1 MGRRHRHH
9 QPLNPFSLHVKLYHT
24 ITIFSLS
31 LLLLVSCKEADDIS
45 GDDVPGYSPVM
56 VSAAPVSPFTRGYV
70 ANGMYD
76 NFKVFAAAE
85 KDGAQTVAMNGY
97 EVKYVDNDWSYV
109 NDSQHLV
116 YWNPNADSYLFTAGA
131 PIDAVTDIN
140 ATSMTLTLE
149 NNTTESVMAAEP
161 LKIAN
166 GSDDFGKRVKL
177 RFAYAHCRVCVAF
190 KKEGTEDMTISD
202 IKLTPD
208 AEIASEASLT
218 YSYDWNTATPTATS
232 MVNTTEKSA
241 DAFSFADV
249 TISADNTTD
258 AVLSETHYYCVPD
271 ADNTNNWSI
280 SLTCDGEQKT
290 ASFVNSE
297 TWQSGKNYIYVFS
310 ISEKGPKLIKVI
322 SQDNYF
328 DCNDVI
334 PGNSFSG
341 DDMTE

>member
-1 MGRRHRHH
+1 M
-9 QPLNPFSLHVKLYHT
+9 KLYHT
-24 ITIFSLS
+24 ITLLSLS

-97 EVKYVDNDWSYV
+97 EVNFVADDWSYV

-131 PIDAVTDIN
+131 PIDAVTSIN
-140 ATSMTLTLE
+140 ATSMTLSLK
-149 NNTTESVMAAEP
+149 NNTTGSVMAAEP
-161 LKIAN
+161 LKIMN
-166 GSDDFGKRVKL
+166 GSDDFGERVNL

-190 KKEGTEDMTISD
+190 KKEGTKDMMISD

-208 AEIASEASLT
+208 AAIASKASLT
-218 YSYDWNTATPTATS
+218 YSYDWSTDTPTATS
-232 MVNTTEKSA
+232 QVNTIETSA

-249 TISADNTTD
+249 TIPASNTID
-258 AVLSETHYYCVPD
+258 AVTSATYYYCVPD
-271 ADNTNNWSI
+271 ASNTNQWQV
-280 SLTCDGEQKT
+280 SLKCNGETKQ
-290 ASFVNSE
+290 ASFENSE

-328 DCNDVI
+328 DCNDI
-334 PGNSFSG
+334 ESGGEFSNT
-341 DDMTE
+341 DMTE

>member
-1 MGRRHRHH
+1 
-9 QPLNPFSLHVKLYHT
+9 
-24 ITIFSLS
+24 
-31 LLLLVSCKEADDIS
+31 
-45 GDDVPGYSPVM
+45 M
-56 VSAAPVSPFTRGYV
+56 VSAAPVSPFTRGYIPQ
-70 ANGMYD
+70 GMYD
-76 NFKVFAAAE
+76 NFKVFAVSE

-97 EVKYVDNDWSYV
+97 EVKFVDNDWSYV

-131 PIDAVTDIN
+131 PIDAVTSIN
-140 ATSMTLTLE
+140 ASSMTLSMK
-149 NNTTESVMAAEP
+149 NNTTESVMVAEP
-161 LKIAN
+161 LKIMN
-166 GSDDFGKRVKL
+166 GSDDFGKRVNL

-208 AEIASEASLT
+208 AEIASEATLT
-218 YSYDWNTATPTATS
+218 YSYNWSTATPTVTS
-232 MVNTTEKSA
+232 QVSVSKTSKT
-241 DAFSFADV
+241 DFTFADV

-271 ADNTNNWSI
+271 ASNPKGWQV

-290 ASFVNSE
+290 ASFENSE

-328 DCNDVI
+328 DCNDI
-334 PGNSFSG
+334 ESGGEFSNT
-341 DDMTE
+341 DMTE

>member
-1 MGRRHRHH
+1 M
-9 QPLNPFSLHVKLYHT
+9 KLYHT
-24 ITIFSLS
+24 ITLLSLS

-45 GDDVPGYSPVM
+45 GDDVPGYTPVM
-56 VSAAPVSPFTRGYV
+56 VSAAPVTPFTRGYV

-97 EVKYVDNDWSYV
+97 EVNFVADDWSYV

-131 PIDAVTDIN
+131 PIDAVTSIN
-140 ATSMTLTLE
+140 ATSVTLTLE

-161 LKIAN
+161 LKIMN
-166 GSDDFGKRVKL
+166 SSDDFGERVNL

-190 KKEGTEDMTISD
+190 KKEGTKDMTISD

-208 AEIASEASLT
+208 AAIASKATLR
-218 YSYDWNTATPTATS
+218 YSYDWSTDTPTATQQ
-232 MVNTTEKSA
+232 VNTTETSA
-241 DAFSFADV
+241 EAFSFEDV
-249 TISADNTTD
+249 TIPASNTSD
-258 AVLSETHYYCVPD
+258 AVTSATYYYCVPD
-271 ADNTNNWSI
+271 ATNTNQWQV
-280 SLTCDGEQKT
+280 SLKCNGDTKQ

-310 ISEKGPKLIKVI
+310 ISEQGTKLINVI
-322 SQDNYF
+322 TQDNFF
-328 DCNDVI
+328 DCNDI
-334 PGNSFSG
+334 ESGGEFSNKG
-341 DDMTE
+341 MTE

>member
-1 MGRRHRHH
+1 M
-9 QPLNPFSLHVKLYHT
+9 KLYHT
-24 ITIFSLS
+24 ITLLMGS

-45 GDDVPGYSPVM
+45 GNDVPGYSPVM

-76 NFKVFAAAE
+76 NFKVFAASE
-85 KDGAQTVAMNGY
+85 KGGAQTVAMNGY
-97 EVKYVDNDWSYV
+97 DVNFVADDWSYV
-109 NDSQHLV
+109 NDTQHIA

-140 ATSMTLTLE
+140 ASSMTLSLE
-149 NNTTESVMAAEP
+149 NNTTGSVMAAKP
-161 LKIAN
+161 LKIMN
-166 GSDDFGKRVKL
+166 GSDDFGKRVNL

-208 AEIASEASLT
+208 AEIASEATLT
-218 YSYDWNTATPTATS
+218 YSYNWSTATPTVTS
-232 MVNTTEKSA
+232 QVSVSKTSKT
-241 DAFSFADV
+241 DFTFADV
-249 TISADNTTD
+249 TIPANNNTD
-258 AVLSETHYYCVPD
+258 AVTSTTYYYCVPD
-271 ADNTNNWSI
+271 ATNTNQWQV
-280 SLTCDGEQKT
+280 SLKCNGETKQ

-322 SQDNYF
+322 SQDNFF
-328 DCNDVI
+328 DCNDTES
-334 PGNSFSG
+334 GGEFSNK
-341 DDMTE
+341 DMTE

>member
-1 MGRRHRHH
+1 
-9 QPLNPFSLHVKLYHT
+9 
-24 ITIFSLS
+24 
-31 LLLLVSCKEADDIS
+31 
-45 GDDVPGYSPVM
+45 
-56 VSAAPVSPFTRGYV
+56 
-70 ANGMYD
+70 MYD

-85 KDGAQTVAMNGY
+85 KDGAQTVAMDGY
-97 EVKYVDNDWSYV
+97 EVKFVTDDWSYV
-109 NDSQHLV
+109 NDTQHLV

-131 PIDAVTDIN
+131 PIDAVTSIK
-140 ATSMTLTLE
+140 ASSMTLSMK
-149 NNTTESVMAAEP
+149 NNTTESVMVAEP
-161 LKIAN
+161 LKIMN
-166 GSDDFGKRVKL
+166 GSDDFGKRVNL

-328 DCNDVI
+328 DCNDI
-334 PGNSFSG
+334 ESGGEFSNK
-341 DDMTE
+341 DMTE

>member
-1 MGRRHRHH
+1 M
-9 QPLNPFSLHVKLYHT
+9 KLYHT
-24 ITIFSLS
+24 ITLLSLS

-97 EVKYVDNDWSYV
+97 EVNFVADDWSYV

-116 YWNPNADSYLFTAGA
+116 YWNPNVDSYLFTAGA
-131 PIDAVTDIN
+131 PINAVTDIN
-140 ATSMTLTLE
+140 ASSMTLSLE
-149 NNTTESVMAAEP
+149 NNTTGSAMAAKP
-161 LKIAN
+161 LKITN
-166 GSDDFGKRVKL
+166 GSDDFGERVNL

-190 KKEGTEDMTISD
+190 KKEGTKDMTISD

-208 AEIASEASLT
+208 AAIASKASLT
-218 YSYDWNTATPTATS
+218 YSYDWSTDTPTATS
-232 MVNTTEKSA
+232 QVNTIETSA
-241 DAFSFADV
+241 DAFCFADV
-249 TISADNTTD
+249 TIPANNTTD
-258 AVLSETHYYCVPD
+258 AVTSATHYYCVPD
-271 ADNTNNWSI
+271 AANTNQWQV
-280 SLTCDGEQKT
+280 SLKCNGETKQ
-290 ASFVNSE
+290 ASFENSE
-297 TWQSGKNYIYVFS
+297 IWQSGKNYIYVFS

-322 SQDNYF
+322 SQDNFF
-328 DCNDVI
+328 DCNDI
-334 PGNSFSG
+334 ESGGEFSG